1 MYNYIKIG
9 DIMSLFTMC
18 VKACV
23 TSEYFHKAKNNLFV
37 LCLRLSNF
45 AIKKVCIAIYDNV
58 FIETDFAN
66 CKKASFLILPTQSAN
81 VA

>member
-1 MYNYIKIG
+1 
-9 DIMSLFTMC
+9 MSLFTMC
-18 VKACV
+18 VQAYV
-23 TSEYFHKAKNNLFV
+23 TSEYFHKSKKHNFFA

-45 AIKKVCIAIYDNV
+45 AIKKVCIEIYDTV

-66 CKKASFLILPTQSAN
+66 CKKASFLILQTQSAN